1 MTITDQRI
9 IKAREMFN
17 VDVSNLDIPD
27 NVKQYIEYL
36 ETELFH
42 MMYEA
47 EYWCEKYVNEKD
59 ESK

>member
-9 IKAREMFN
+9 IKAREQFN
-17 VDVSNLDIPD
+17 VDVINLNIPD
-27 NVKQYIEYL
+27 NIKQYIVYL
-36 ETELFH
+36 EIELLD